1 MPDKCKDL
9 KRLPNEAGESTEND
23 VEATGLACDVDPS
36 GMTPK
41 GNCGRWLAMHCLG
54 FGACWGWVHIAFFST
69 IFWENTAEPLSMI
82 AWLVNVFAN
91 GCAMV
96 ALGVFSAVRGPP
108 KASTRTR
115 YGIGADYRLG
125 NYRPRFCS
133 NSARLLNLVCV
144 SDVGRWNGRT
154 PSPLG

>member
-54 FGACWGWVHIAFFST
+54 FGACWGVGSYCI
-69 IFWENTAEPLSMI
+69 
-82 AWLVNVFAN
+82 
-91 GCAMV
+91 
-96 ALGVFSAVRGPP
+96 
-108 KASTRTR
+108 
-115 YGIGADYRLG
+115 
-125 NYRPRFCS
+125 
-133 NSARLLNLVCV
+133 LLNDFLGEY
-144 SDVGRWNGRT
+144 GRAT
-154 PSPLG
+154 